1 MIQRSKVP
9 IRGLLKTSQCI
20 CIYCLPAGP
29 QEIMGHSMTLCDL
42 LLTTFISN
50 HIQTNKDDNLKKG
63 KVNCARLVCH
73 LGNGYGREKGTF
85 CLLEK
90 LERQTHDG
98 RDCVYYV
105 SILGVRPPPGLNSS
119 TATCYVKLGGSLTS
133 LNLFFCVWNET
144 QRHKP
149 DNKCGAAGHCIHSKF
164 SVNVNC
170 YHCCRFA
177 ALGVS
182 LKTVWPCL
190 LYECETSWPA
200 WRKQDLR
207 PPWVLLS
214 SVYDRFEP

>member
-1 MIQRSKVP
+1 
-9 IRGLLKTSQCI
+9 
-20 CIYCLPAGP
+20 
-29 QEIMGHSMTLCDL
+29 MGHSMTLCDL

-133 LNLFFCVWNET
+133 LNLFFCV
-144 QRHKP
+144 
-149 DNKCGAAGHCIHSKF
+149 
-164 SVNVNC
+164 
-170 YHCCRFA
+170 
-177 ALGVS
+177 
-182 LKTVWPCL
+182 
-190 LYECETSWPA
+190 
-200 WRKQDLR
+200 
-207 PPWVLLS
+207 
-214 SVYDRFEP
+214 